1 MAIALTEQPTN
12 DGYYSGYL
20 PVIFIATETANNPA
34 YLTFELRTSAG
45 ATIANVPPYKASN
58 IDNEFTFDASNYLKS
73 VFDVRGDQGL
83 STATIEDLTDS
94 YGKFEIVISSTTIGV
109 ADLTSNEFYAFANI
123 DGLRYLNDQTANDGI
138 SRKALLYGSELQT
151 NKTFGFK
158 IQGEYD
164 HVVMFTGLTPFL
176 SIETYEESR
185 PNNGSAI
192 KQNRLISLTS
202 YNNKLISVPL
212 NRAFLDANAP
222 PIGGGLILRYE
233 GFRVRDATTDNKM
246 YYYFDDY
253 CNDKEFVFINK
264 YGVKENIK
272 FRSYLNEN
280 FQTKGETFR
289 VGGFDHV
296 AQDTFFNTSADNQ
309 KINQI
314 STEEFEVK
322 GQRFLKTDKEMLK
335 DFISS
340 PFAGVVENSE
350 IKAIYLTDGSFKL
363 VETSR
368 GVDFSFK
375 YQYAQTKL
383 SFK

>member
-20 PVIFIATETANNPA
+20 PVIFTATETANNPA

-45 ATIANVPPYKASN
+45 ATIPNVPPYKASN

-73 VFDVRGDQGL
+73 VLNVRGIQL
-83 STATIEDLTDS
+83 NPTAIEELIGS
-94 YGKFEIVISSTTIGV
+94 YGKFEVVISSTTIGV

-138 SRKALLYGSELQT
+138 SRKALLYGSELQP

-158 IQGEYD
+158 IQGVQD
-164 HVVMFTGLTPFL
+164 SVVMFTGLTPFL
-176 SIETYEESR
+176 SIETYGEGR
-185 PNNGSAI
+185 PNNGTTI
-192 KQNRLISLTS
+192 LQNRLISLTS

-222 PIGGGLILRYE
+222 PIGGGLISRYR

-253 CNDKEFVFINK
+253 CNDKEFLFINK

-280 FQTKGETFR
+280 FQTKGDTFR
-289 VGGFDHV
+289 VGGFDHIG
-296 AQDTFFNTSADNQ
+296 QDTYFNTSASNE

-335 DFISS
+335 DFVSS
-340 PFAGVVENSE
+340 PIAAVIDNGA
-350 IKAIYLTDGSFKL
+350 IKPIYITDGSFKL

>member
-1 MAIALTEQPTN
+1 MAIALTEQPTS

-45 ATIANVPPYKASN
+45 ATIPNVPPYKASN

-158 IQGEYD
+158 IQGVQD
-164 HVVMFTGLTPFL
+164 SVVMFTGLTPFL
-176 SIETYEESR
+176 SIETYEEGR
-185 PNNGSAI
+185 PNNGTTI

-212 NRAFLDANAP
+212 NRAFLDANAT
-222 PIGGGLILRYE
+222 PIGGGIILRYE

-253 CNDKEFVFINK
+253 CNDKEFLFINK

-289 VGGFDHV
+289 VGG
-296 AQDTFFNTSADNQ
+296 
-309 KINQI
+309 
-314 STEEFEVK
+314 
-322 GQRFLKTDKEMLK
+322 G
-335 DFISS
+335 
-340 PFAGVVENSE
+340 
-350 IKAIYLTDGSFKL
+350 
-363 VETSR
+363 
-368 GVDFSFK
+368 
-375 YQYAQTKL
+375 
-383 SFK
+383 